1 MLGAF
6 TGGATVPGGTVGTND
21 EDTRAGGEG
30 AGKAAAAAAEL
41 GRTGPKTE
49 AATTG
54 RARRPAP
61 EEVEWEEPVE
71 AAEPWDVATLDAA
84 ASKAGAATPREAGR
98 PTLEEEE
105 RPAGTGGEFSVPGAP
120 EVPATRAV
128 RAARATRD
136 AAASS
141 QSAARWP
148 AL

>member
-1 MLGAF
+1 MLRTF
-6 TGGATVPGGTVGTND
+6 TGGAAVPGETVGTVD
-21 EDTRAGGEG
+21 EGTRAGGEG

-71 AAEPWDVATLDAA
+71 AAEPWDGATRDGAA
-84 ASKAGAATPREAGR
+84 AEAGAAALLEADR
-98 PTLEEEE
+98 PALEEEE
-105 RPAGTGGEFSVPGAP
+105 RPAGTGREFSVPGAP
-120 EVPATRAV
+120 VVPATRAV
-128 RAARATRD
+128 RAARAMRA

>member
-1 MLGAF
+1 MLRAF
-6 TGGATVPGGTVGTND
+6 TGGATVPGETVGTID

-30 AGKAAAAAAEL
+30 AAEL

-49 AATTG
+49 AATAG
-54 RARRPAP
+54 RAHRPAP

-71 AAEPWDVATLDAA
+71 AAETWDGATRDGAA
-84 ASKAGAATPREAGR
+84 TEAGAAAPREAGR
-98 PTLEEEE
+98 PALEEEE
-105 RPAGTGGEFSVPGAP
+105 RPAGTGREFSVPGAP
-120 EVPATRAV
+120 VVPATQAV
-128 RAARATRD
+128 QAARAMCA

>member
-30 AGKAAAAAAEL
+30 AGKAAAAAAGL
-41 GRTGPKTE
+41 SRTGPKTE

-54 RARRPAP
+54 GARRPAP

-71 AAEPWDVATLDAA
+71 AAELWDGATRGGAA
-84 ASKAGAATPREAGR
+84 AEAGAATPREAGR

-105 RPAGTGGEFSVPGAP
+105 RPAETGGEFSVPGAP

-128 RAARATRD
+128 RAARAMRA